1 MTGLPLSQTFFLT
14 ARADL
19 LELALHPAGGDN
31 SKIEVAIFE
40 KRSVKNKRKVKSF
53 AGLAINLFGI
63 KTCP

>member
-1 MTGLPLSQTFFLT
+1 MTGLALSQTFFLT

-40 KRSVKNKRKVKSF
+40 KRSVK
-53 AGLAINLFGI
+53 I
-63 KTCP
+63 KER

>member
-1 MTGLPLSQTFFLT
+1 MTPQADIFFNG
-14 ARADL
+14 ARRFT
-19 LELALHPAGGDN
+19 ELALHPAGGDN

-40 KRSVKNKRKVKSF
+40 KRSVKIKKKVKSF

>member
-1 MTGLPLSQTFFLT
+1 MTSLPLSQTFFLT

-40 KRSVKNKRKVKSF
+40 SEALK
-53 AGLAINLFGI
+53 I
-63 KTCP
+63 KER